1 MANIEQLM
9 SIKASAEKVY
19 ETLTTEKG
27 LGATWTN
34 KLIVQPQIGFI
45 NKFDWDDDYAT
56 HMEVVELTEN
66 KKVVWKC
73 IAAETE
79 SEWVGTTISFELT
92 EKDGRTSIHFG
103 QFNWKDVTDN
113 YRFCN
118 YNWALFLLSLKKYCE
133 TGTGEPYIAKT
144 S

>member
-1 MANIEQLM
+1 MANIEQLVI
-9 SIKASAEKVY
+9 IKASPAKVY
-19 ETLTTEKG
+19 ETITTPKG

-34 KLIVQPQIGFI
+34 KLIVQPEVGFI
-45 NKFDWDDDYAT
+45 NEFDFDDDYAT
-56 HMEVVELTEN
+56 RMEVTELVEN

-73 IAAETE
+73 VAAETE

-92 EKDGRTSIHFG
+92 EKEGKTIIHFG
-103 QFNWKDVTDN
+103 QLNWKEVTDN

-118 YNWALFLLSLKKYCE
+118 YNWAMFLLSLKKYCE
-133 TGTGEPYIAKT
+133 TGTGAPYMVKT